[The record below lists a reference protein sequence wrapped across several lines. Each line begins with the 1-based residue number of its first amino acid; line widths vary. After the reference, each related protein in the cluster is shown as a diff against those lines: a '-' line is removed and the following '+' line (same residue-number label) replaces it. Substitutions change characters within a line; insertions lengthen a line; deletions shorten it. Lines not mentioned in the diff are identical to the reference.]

1 MSGHCLQ
8 LFEIG
13 KVSMKIHVAK
23 TVPSFH
29 TLPLQTVPDLYFSL
43 QYSVHVFPASIEF
56 LFMQIKKG
64 CPFYLLSSRGSF
76 YRIEQTEHITLLLPI

>member
-29 TLPLQTVPDLYFSL
+29 TLPLQTIPDLYFSL
-43 QYSVHVFPASIEF
+43 QYSVKF
-56 LFMQIKKG
+56 LTDLTILTHF
-64 CPFYLLSSRGSF
+64 L
-76 YRIEQTEHITLLLPI
+76 TLFTTV